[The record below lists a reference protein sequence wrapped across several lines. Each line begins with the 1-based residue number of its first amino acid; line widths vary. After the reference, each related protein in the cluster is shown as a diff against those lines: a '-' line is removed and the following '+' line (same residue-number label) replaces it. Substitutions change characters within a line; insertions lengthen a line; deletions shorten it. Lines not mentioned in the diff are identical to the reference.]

1 MIKMFTSFIRLFYF
15 PTANLGNTDSST
27 VDTSNDSIVIVDNDR
42 SIRGGKTLDVS
53 DFVPDTIPAGHPIIK
68 ETATGDYKPMPATD
82 LREDGAATVDTLVAG
97 TGYTNGTY
105 ENVPLRSNSGTG
117 SGALATVTVAGTV
130 VTVVAITFTGQGYAV
145 NDTLAVPGAYAG
157 GTATTEATVD
167 VATIADVAAALG
179 SLPSGHTYQGINI
192 STIPTTKPFA
202 GIMTH
207 GCVNP
212 SAMKYPITS
221 ILSAFKTATENR
233 IEFRGDGD

>member
-1 MIKMFTSFIRLFYF
+1 MAY
-15 PTANLGNTDSST
+15 ANLGNTDSSS
-27 VDTSNDSIVIVDNDR
+27 VDTSNDSIVIRNNDR
-42 SIRGGKTLDVS
+42 SIKGGKTLKVTDYI
-53 DFVPDTIPAGHPIIK
+53 PDTIPGGHVIIK

-105 ENVPLRSNSGTG
+105 ENVPLRTITGTG

-130 VTVVAITFTGQGYAV
+130 VTGVTITYTGQGYAV
-145 NDTLAVPGAYAG
+145 DDQLGVPGAYAG
-157 GTATTEATVD
+157 GTETTEATVD
-167 VATIADVAAALG
+167 VATIADVAAAYG

-192 STIPTTKPFA
+192 STIPKTKPFS

-212 SAMKYPITS
+212 VAMKYPITS
-221 ILSAFKTATENR
+221 ILAAFKTATENR
-233 IEFRGDGD
+233 IEFRSDAD